1 MICNIAD
8 GTWTL
13 ESKDIDNLN
22 LIVAKIVTE
31 RANADKI
38 KTFNTEKFV
47 KYIHDL
53 IEKKTGDPQ
62 QAITF
67 ARQVPSALQ
76 MTMMSFP
83 DVKVA
88 LKGKGY
94 DVAAVDNLLDRFN
107 NSLQDVANFIAEQ
120 SGSKG
125 AKDLAGQINSA
136 AEGERLQPKPNPS
149 PLPVIV
155 INKKVSADLPY
166 NPLSTTGNESK
177 PGREW
182 YYGFIKKLGKIMTLT
197 GKSND
202 GTVSFQGV
210 PGGVRLSLV
219 KGGISIDQLYPDMQS
234 VKNIEDITSQQFHA
248 VVTNKNGEYV
258 YFDNGYNVTTKEN
271 GKLIYFPIRTVPSF
285 KVNESGIREY
295 NLQEQLGISV
305 QTIAD
310 RLKKDSSLTKQKV
323 INEYSM
329 AYDAITNMK
338 EYLDKNPGEILPL
351 NITGYSEGTINYN
364 SDAVTLLSNLKT
376 NYSIEIS
383 RVGKKDTKLIRLSD
397 GTAVRL
403 AMAAYTPEMANTVAD
418 LLTGDVIGADGQPLS
433 AQQKYVAI
441 RDFTILGA
449 DGGISINT
457 TTGQIYLEGETL
469 NPKDPDVKSKIIN
482 FLTRNVTAT
491 NEDGKTETFKNQFSY
506 NEPSYIIPNRTI
518 DMFSLTPLGNGKFEY
533 VSNPIPYKE
542 WLVNNAYIKAE
553 VDENGDVMMLNGYIK
568 YDANI
573 ETLSKITPESEEVE
587 ETSNE
592 EIEEMSKPKLSNLG
606 MTFSEDARKAAIEA
620 TKARIDPSKLY
631 SMRDDSVKAT
641 AKQVEDGDKW
651 YNTTEITFRDSK
663 GKQVTKKLSEVV
675 PYQVLFKYANTNPKI
690 KAQFTKSGITLFKG
704 SDSTDLYHEAW
715 HAFTQLFMTNE
726 EREVLYNEVKKL
738 NKTITYYNHGT
749 AKWETMNS
757 GDLDFSNMQHILY
770 AEEYLADEF
779 REYAKTQK
787 TESSKFRSFFKKLW
801 EALKALFGKAD
812 NNSLA
817 VHLTESELL
826 NSAFNELYTGDFVDR
841 TYNQE
846 NVQFDV
852 LYSGITLNIDEKG
865 VRKTIDVDASLA
877 ISEAMGSYISDYVD
891 MLTEGLAGE
900 ASSKYTLSTL
910 YDPETK
916 KIALRYAFNS
926 FVANR
931 DRLLNQLDNVTSS
944 VEQQV
949 IEKRLSYIQD
959 AIDKFGDLE
968 NLNNNKEIGVIA
980 YYNQRTGFL
989 DTTESILNDEELSY
1003 VEGTSEN
1010 AEQGDPVANQL
1021 ESNDGTKKTDY
1032 QRVSPEMKFLMGSV
1046 HKRVEV
1052 TDENPDGYK
1061 YNIIGGIELADPR
1074 VIYNLVSAAVE
1085 GSNTIDEMYEKLSLA
1100 SDKKTNGELNPTSLM
1115 LKQFLGKLGEPTDT
1129 ALGAHSLWVLLF
1141 HSVRY
1146 DRIQGM
1152 KMLVKKRDS
1161 SIEVVVGVAD
1171 SAPAALGRD
1180 FANQFISYNPSPF
1193 KSYDAQ
1199 GNVRISVKAL
1209 KNKYAG
1215 KSIENINPIEF
1226 FGDLGIRLTNTEEN
1240 IANLNESG
1248 IVDTILKF
1256 RLEDKQKGL
1265 FNSNVE
1271 YITRYS
1277 GQKRE
1282 DSLVYDHEG
1291 NFKKLY
1297 EIESRVNPLYAN
1309 YMSKTAEE
1317 KPKSERSNPSS
1328 AGNVILDLNNS
1339 DSLESATAQPHL
1351 AHFNPAINPAVKT
1364 SQIFQ
1369 RMFGANLQGRMRYK
1383 GVRATLDLKS
1393 LEGTQLINLTA
1404 EIESMVKG
1412 IKSSDSDKQTAWLR
1426 DFFFTNMYG
1435 ATEAYKHAD
1444 KSSAYIA
1451 KLIGDPSIN
1460 YYVRPELFVQARSGN
1475 NASLGR
1481 DAANAIILDYVG
1493 SELERIKKVKA
1504 SKNNVYGEKASDII
1518 LYLKDGKYV
1527 TYEDAGSKFTVFDG
1541 VLSDAV
1547 KNELINSNINTV
1559 EEFRSAIRSNAD
1571 LKFRIETDLNN
1582 YFNNEIGKDTE
1593 TLRSYGLSERSGL
1606 LSEVKKKFDYN
1617 VEELQNGKKVSRRV
1631 YAEIDTI
1638 FPAAVENF
1646 VYTSFIHR
1654 VEMNTLV
1661 YGDPAIYNH
1670 NKDEHMKRVAAF
1682 FATGKIPVTGATTQ
1696 SVIANNPGIYTS
1708 SAWFKNTGLPE
1719 PEKGVLEGDV
1729 LSTAVLE
1736 DAFEDSVYFDTMV
1749 KYAARVAVNK
1759 KQFQDE
1765 ASAIKFYSKK
1775 YGEYKNMKSADAQ
1788 AWISFDAYRALE
1800 MRFGNWGPVKQKL
1813 YEDIINGVEVD
1824 ADRLAIFFPVKKL
1837 QYGGALSTKNF
1848 PVNAFHKYSVMPL
1861 IPSVIK
1867 DSHLEKLHN
1876 KMVSQGIAYAVMHSG
1891 SKLASLGKDG
1901 KLDLFYTERN
1911 SSAQPAYTKPGYT
1924 FTKNDIFLQYL
1935 KEQLATHDTW
1945 NNKQKFPTQ
1954 ARKLI
1959 TSGVLEQG
1967 FPVDFKPNMSDEKRR
1982 KLWNSI
1988 TDETEKEN
1996 ESPAY
2001 ALEQRYQ
2008 RAISK
2013 MIDVAKEDLKKEL
2026 GYADGKINKQKLI
2039 EFIKTNL
2046 AKRDI
2051 SLYDIDYIKLS
2062 STGNILLPLDLA
2074 NDPAKIE
2081 KLVNSLVNKRIID
2094 QMIYGEAYIQGSGI
2108 GFEKFTKPTKKD
2120 LEKYGTNGLLFYRP
2134 LDKYGKVTD
2143 DPKKTVSIGSMQVK
2157 VALQGDFVKLLKLK
2171 DLDGKVIG
2179 TRERLNELIRDEE
2192 WLNTGDHRKMLTM
2205 GGTRIPTASMNY
2217 IESME
2222 VAEFLPAEAGNIIIV
2237 PSEIVAKS
2245 GGDFDIDKLI
2255 VIRPVISDNKG
2266 VIELTRPK
2274 ATTKTLEQI
2283 VEEKKK
2289 IKDYIAG
2296 IYDDY
2301 NEYIDEV
2308 RKQKLAFTPEQK
2320 EEFDTIKNTYRKPIN
2335 ALRKELNNAYDR
2347 FIADPNA
2354 SNASYQEV
2362 EDSLQS
2368 QIDKLTEEEATVKRE
2383 FLKRAFGEN
2392 FLNETLDRRNTELE
2406 EENEKLR
2413 ELNRESNSFK
2423 PRAYQNDIL
2432 DAWSDLLLRPANYV
2446 SLTTPNST
2454 DIFTDDDTGI
2464 VKDFSPINRKEQVI
2478 KSPTKIMQNR
2488 YNIDKAVAMSSGK
2501 TGISMLASGA
2511 TFFPLYKSV
2520 GLAMQPASTVY
2531 NSKGTSSWSIE
2542 NVIRMDHNYYVED
2555 DGTKVVS
2562 LSHTLDANNEYDIA
2576 DVISQIMNGYL
2587 DVAKKDWVFDI
2598 NAVKEFEGEVEFMV
2612 MGGVPIK
2619 TAVAL
2624 ASQPMV
2630 REYLQLVQSY
2640 NGVFPLAKG
2649 EISNPNFAKYQ
2660 AMIDVLEKY
2669 RPDLAITIDKKGNI
2683 YSKPTGEVLSL
2694 AQEFLNDG
2702 NYFFT
2707 QEELMKQAKTDNTDT
2722 EYALATFLHFL
2733 EVQNMAK
2740 GNVELKRNLNF
2751 DTDKQQSLFE
2761 ATQKEA
2767 NLRELSDRFS
2777 TESINNLLNKT
2788 VLHNF
2793 IASDIMVDAVSALLP
2808 LRGVRNINTYL
2819 ARVMSNQFMDKDVRE
2834 RYESDFVNNL
2844 TSYMFYNYHNTFDPA
2859 ATTYKSADI
2868 SKEVTIEKEPQLGF
2882 GAFYDEKT
2890 GKLAVDN
2897 YAIDNDYKTKAF
2909 AKEGY
2914 GLGLV
2919 ANLPID
2925 MFAGYPDTKAR
2936 AIYRQFVYEREM
2948 LRNGMP
2954 YKSIEKNQEFRYF
2967 AEKRMTDLSAMAKE
2981 GEVVN
2986 YDLPQLYEE
2995 FIRNKALDNTF
3006 NVNAL
3011 FKTDRQLG
3019 IFSIADR
3026 FDYILSQNEALAEN
3040 YDVLKTLRSK
3050 SEQGYTF
3057 LTQKFREKDPDKLTA
3072 YTSQM
3077 MNLMDPSKVIAER
3090 EAEKEAIAAFF
3101 SKLPL
3106 IAFMQA
3112 GNDPNSRI
3120 SMGSIFDQTRTG
3132 LPEMLEPALNTFIN
3146 DLNSNVGTA
3155 ILANYKEL
3163 FEQKQ
3168 ASVDPD
3174 TGKYTPGAIFVNWSS
3189 SIGSLTGALTP
3200 SNVRGH
3206 SGGAAGAD
3214 TKWDE
3219 IGQEFGPVKFNHY
3232 YTGTRSEKNAPKG
3245 NVDISKLQV
3254 AITGSSKVA
3263 EAANKMWGNQK
3274 DGKIV
3279 PYAYATMKD
3288 ERLIRNW
3295 AQVYYSDAVF
3305 AIAPIGK
3312 AGDVWS
3318 EDGNKKK
3325 EEQRIVV
3332 KSEIVQGGTGYAVE
3346 MAIQAG
3352 KPVYVYNDPNAKA
3365 QSHLPKGWYTWDGS
3379 QFVAIETPTLTRNFA
3394 AIGSRGM
3401 SAEAEQAIRDVYK
3414 KTFGESAQASTARK
3428 TYSGKVDSLQPN
3440 QIFVFGSNEG
3450 SSKGGKPTHGS
3461 GSAKLAKDRFGAIQ
3475 GQSRGLQGQSYAI
3488 VTKKFYDVKKS
3499 STPEEIID
3507 EIKGLYEYAKQN
3519 SNKEFLI
3526 SDYSETN
3533 LNGYSGK
3540 EMADMFNAAGP
3551 IPSNIVFN
3559 ENFNKLVSPE
3569 SVKQLTL
3576 EEKIAKADTLTPIQQ
3591 NFKDG
3596 SGGRKMQPQFAG
3608 KSTMDLIISGDRT
3621 RTTRAKTDISRMLKD
3636 YGLSSIF
3643 ELKGM
3648 VIRMTDNTGRQV
3660 YTEITKVA
3668 PFTQDYQD
3676 ATWQKEGWVKEVT
3689 DKHVDNYPYAIEFKV
3704 VQPTVQVQAP
3714 IVVKPGVEI
3723 SSNAKGLAGALTN
3736 PTELAKRKGNI
3747 SNSYPV
3753 EFRGK
3758 TYEDSEAAY
3767 HANKG
3772 VTLQGQERTVDTY
3785 KLMVEIITAK
3795 LQQHPRLASEITK
3808 QGGSA
3813 WILSSTHQPTKKNS
3827 VWETGGKNWFIKALN
3842 EAYVAVAQPA
3852 TQTTVKESVT
3862 DLFENNPELA
3872 NEVYES
3878 LGFAST
3884 TLPDRLPYKTGKIY
3898 NTAGKE
3904 IFAGIVD
3911 GQVYINKDLID
3922 KYSNKEILDNQET
3935 ILNTILKNLNVYDI
3949 LVNLPKEQFINF
3961 LVAHEKA
3968 HLEFEKEGRTFKTE
3982 QIEEAYVNARA
3993 LIEVG
3998 ILKAKDFDLTGTNEG
4013 AVRLEKYFPTTEEY
4027 INDMTE
4033 LVAKEMDN
4041 ATVSLSTTTGYKT
4054 NIFTGSLWGKKL
4066 ETSSMDDFY
4075 FLQKKD
4081 GYPKNKEE
4089 LRAAISEDMARHI
4102 PQAIKEKYWR
4112 GILESLPDDEK
4123 ALLSNWAYYTN
4134 YKNYTSQY
4142 GKPTF
4147 NFNEIP
4153 YPEFHTEGEKEY
4165 TKWTSF
4171 ISSLFSS
4178 FDGASR
4184 DLWLAKGLLADSKSG
4199 VIEWYKN
4206 LTPEKLDKHLE
4217 DLSKAMAFKSMVV
4230 ASVASGSSI
4239 SATDSSAVQ
4248 VQDLKKAYYDIKQ
4261 RTEISPLQI
4270 SSAAPQ
4276 ITAEQ
4281 KKEAELLYSQYL
4293 DTIFPD
4299 SQVKD
4304 VLYHGTP
4311 DGRFE
4316 KFDLSTAGKTT
4327 YQLTKGIYFTDS
4339 EKTAEYYAEGSIDF
4353 SQFESLE
4360 EYEAVKTAK
4369 IFPVVLNAK
4378 NLVLVDSPQAQEQQ
4392 GDAILRTKDKI
4403 SDVGRTGY
4411 ELDLAHQY
4419 IVFNTDQI
4427 HILGDKQDIGRFKN
4441 FVASQPTIAP
4451 VTAQAASFERVQTER
4466 LGETGGP
4473 FPGLIKNQPG
4483 VPTVV
4488 NTQTAEVMKP
4498 ALIYDEL
4505 KFVSN
4510 GTYALDTKAVQEIG
4524 AANPGKL
4531 FVFDDFFLT
4540 ETGVSM
4546 DAVDKSQTRQAWMPG
4561 KAMGISLGIPT
4572 LAAPVS
4578 TATPVTDQNYDKL
4591 KAQIDKALDRLLEKK
4606 GQGMEIVF
4614 PSRGLGQTFV
4624 GFDIQ
4629 PTENVKTNNRPA
4641 PSLFVYLSKRL
4652 LQDFGYQNP
4661 TLSLLTSQT
4670 PGVTTT
4676 LGTETGSEFVQGY
4689 YKGIGAQTV
4698 TDTDIKEFIKK
4709 CKGLS

>member
-31 RANADKI
+31 RANDDKI

-125 AKDLAGQINSA
+125 AKDLAGQINSVD
-136 AEGERLQPKPNPS
+136 EGERLQPKPNPS

-197 GKSND
+197 GRSNE

-285 KVNESGIREY
+285 KVNENGIREY
-295 NLQEQLGISV
+295 NLEEQLGISV

-891 MLTEGLAGE
+891 MLSEGLAGE

-1010 AEQGDPVANQL
+1010 AEDGDPVTNQL

-1032 QRVSPEMKFLMGSV
+1032 ERVNPEMRFLMGSV

-1085 GSNTIDEMYEKLSLA
+1085 GSNTIDDMYEKLSLA
-1100 SDKKTNGELNPTSLM
+1100 SEKKTKGELDPNSLM
-1115 LKQFLGKLGEPTDT
+1115 LQQFLGKLGKPTDT
-1129 ALGAHSLWVLLF
+1129 SLGAHSLWVLLF

-1282 DSLVYDHEG
+1282 DSLVYNHEG

-1460 YYVRPELFVQARSGN
+1460 YYVRPELFAQARSGN

-1541 VLSDAV
+1541 ILSNAV

-1582 YFNNEIGKDTE
+1582 YFNNEISKDTE
-1593 TLRSYGLSERSGL
+1593 TLRSYGLSERSGM

-1719 PEKGVLEGDV
+1719 PEKGALEGEV

-1736 DAFEDSVYFDTMV
+1736 DAFEDSIYFDTMV
-1749 KYAARVAVNK
+1749 KYAAGVAVNK

-1765 ASAIKFYSKK
+1765 ASAIKYYSKK
-1775 YGEYKNMKSADAQ
+1775 YSEYKNMKSADAQ

-1837 QYGGALSTKNF
+1837 QYGGALSTSNF

-1891 SKLASLGKDG
+1891 SKLASLGKNG

-1911 SSAQPAYTKPGYT
+1911 GSAEPAYTKPGYT

-2108 GFEKFTKPTKKD
+2108 GFEKFTKPTEKD

-2134 LDKYGKVTD
+2134 LDKKGKVTD

-2179 TRERLNELIRDEE
+2179 TRERLNELIKYDEE

-2274 ATTKTLEQI
+2274 ATTKTFEEI

-2289 IKDYIAG
+2289 IKDYIAS

-2308 RKQKLAFTPEQK
+2308 RKQKLPFTPEQE
-2320 EEFDTIKNTYRKPIN
+2320 EEFNAIKNKYRKPIN
-2335 ALRKELNNAYDR
+2335 TLRKELNAAYDK

-2354 SNASYQEV
+2354 SNASYQDV
-2362 EDSLQS
+2362 EDSFQS

-2392 FLNETLDRRNTELE
+2392 FLNETLDRRNIELE
-2406 EENEKLR
+2406 EENKKLR

-2432 DAWSDLLLRPANYV
+2432 DSWSDLLLRPANYV

-2478 KSPTKIMQNR
+2478 NSPTKIMQNR

-2520 GLAMQPASTVY
+2520 GLAMQPVSTVY

-2707 QEELMKQAKTDNTDT
+2707 QEELMKQAKTDNTDSD
-2722 EYALATFLHFL
+2722 YALATFLHFL

-2808 LRGVRNINTYL
+2808 LRGVRNINSYL
-2819 ARVMSNQFMDKDVRE
+2819 ARVLSNQFMDKDVRE
-2834 RYESDFVNNL
+2834 RYQSDFVNNL

-2868 SKEVTIEKEPQLGF
+2868 SKEVTIEKEPNLGF
-2882 GAFYDEKT
+2882 GAFYDIKT

-2948 LRNGMP
+2948 LRDGMP

-2967 AEKRMTDLSAMAKE
+2967 AQKRMTDLSAMAKE

-3174 TGKYTPGAIFVNWSS
+3174 TGKYTPGAVFVNWSS
-3189 SIGSLTGALTP
+3189 SIGSLTGALRP

-3245 NVDISKLQV
+3245 NVDITELQV
-3254 AITGSSKVA
+3254 AVTGASKVA
-3263 EAANKMWGNQK
+3263 EAANKMWGNK
-3274 DGKIV
+3274 MKVGKIV

-3312 AGDVWS
+3312 VGDVWS
-3318 EDGNKKK
+3318 EDVNKKK
-3325 EEQRIVV
+3325 EEQRIVI

-3414 KTFGESAQASTARK
+3414 KTFGQSAQASAARK

-3519 SNKEFLI
+3519 SNKEFLV

-3551 IPSNIVFN
+3551 IPSNIIFN
-3559 ENFNKLVSPE
+3559 EKFDKLVSPKPTVE
-3569 SVKQLTL
+3569 TSTQV
-3576 EEKIAKADTLTPIQQ
+3576 DVSQQ
-3591 NFKDG
+3591 AVANIPQNKVSGINSFG
-3596 SGGRKMQPQFAG
+3596 STVTANPEVIEALGPNAHSIDMIEAG
-3608 KSTMDLIISGDRT
+3608 FRT
-3621 RTTRAKTDISRMLKD
+3621 RTTRSEGEMGKYGIKVGDVVKHYGKSADGTTKTVYARVTSIHPKGSAGWKGTWTKEGWRDDDVSVIDRFKD
-3636 YGLSSIF
+3636 GAAAIEFEVIQPTAQTPVKEGVTELFDSNPELSSI
-3643 ELKGM
+3643 G
-3648 VIRMTDNTGRQV
+3648 T
-3660 YTEITKVA
+3660 
-3668 PFTQDYQD
+3668 P
-3676 ATWQKEGWVKEVT
+3676 
-3689 DKHVDNYPYAIEFKV
+3689 
-3704 VQPTVQVQAP
+3704 
-3714 IVVKPGVEI
+3714 
-3723 SSNAKGLAGALTN
+3723 
-3736 PTELAKRKGNI
+3736 
-3747 SNSYPV
+3747 
-3753 EFRGK
+3753 
-3758 TYEDSEAAY
+3758 
-3767 HANKG
+3767 
-3772 VTLQGQERTVDTY
+3772 
-3785 KLMVEIITAK
+3785 
-3795 LQQHPRLASEITK
+3795 QQ
-3808 QGGSA
+3808 
-3813 WILSSTHQPTKKNS
+3813 
-3827 VWETGGKNWFIKALN
+3827 
-3842 EAYVAVAQPA
+3842 
-3852 TQTTVKESVT
+3852 
-3862 DLFENNPELA
+3862 
-3872 NEVYES
+3872 
-3878 LGFAST
+3878 
-3884 TLPDRLPYKTGKIY
+3884 
-3898 NTAGKE
+3898 
-3904 IFAGIVD
+3904 
-3911 GQVYINKDLID
+3911 
-3922 KYSNKEILDNQET
+3922 
-3935 ILNTILKNLNVYDI
+3935 
-3949 LVNLPKEQFINF
+3949 
-3961 LVAHEKA
+3961 
-3968 HLEFEKEGRTFKTE
+3968 
-3982 QIEEAYVNARA
+3982 
-3993 LIEVG
+3993 
-3998 ILKAKDFDLTGTNEG
+3998 
-4013 AVRLEKYFPTTEEY
+4013 
-4027 INDMTE
+4027 
-4033 LVAKEMDN
+4033 
-4041 ATVSLSTTTGYKT
+4041 
-4054 NIFTGSLWGKKL
+4054 
-4066 ETSSMDDFY
+4066 
-4075 FLQKKD
+4075 
-4081 GYPKNKEE
+4081 
-4089 LRAAISEDMARHI
+4089 
-4102 PQAIKEKYWR
+4102 
-4112 GILESLPDDEK
+4112 
-4123 ALLSNWAYYTN
+4123 
-4134 YKNYTSQY
+4134 
-4142 GKPTF
+4142 
-4147 NFNEIP
+4147 
-4153 YPEFHTEGEKEY
+4153 
-4165 TKWTSF
+4165 
-4171 ISSLFSS
+4171 
-4178 FDGASR
+4178 
-4184 DLWLAKGLLADSKSG
+4184 
-4199 VIEWYKN
+4199 
-4206 LTPEKLDKHLE
+4206 
-4217 DLSKAMAFKSMVV
+4217 
-4230 ASVASGSSI
+4230 
-4239 SATDSSAVQ
+4239 
-4248 VQDLKKAYYDIKQ
+4248 
-4261 RTEISPLQI
+4261 
-4270 SSAAPQ
+4270 
-4276 ITAEQ
+4276 
-4281 KKEAELLYSQYL
+4281 YSQYI
-4293 DTIFPD
+4293 DSIFPD
-4299 SQVKD
+4299 SKVKD
-4304 VLYHGTP
+4304 IVYHGTSAQF
-4311 DGRFE
+4311 D
-4316 KFDLSTAGKTT
+4316 KFNDR
-4327 YQLTKGIYFTDS
+4327 D
-4339 EKTAEYYAEGSIDF
+4339 
-4353 SQFESLE
+4353 SLE
-4360 EYEAVKTAK
+4360 GFGSGAIFLADLNYATEFAGTRSSESPIVLPVIINVKN
-4369 IFPVVLNAK
+4369 PVVISNVKFNRRRLKPGFVPPSRTQDARDLLSYYKYNDG
-4378 NLVLVDSPQAQEQQ
+4378 LIGVDY
-4392 GDAILRTKDKI
+4392 
-4403 SDVGRTGY
+4403 SDM
-4411 ELDLAHQY
+4411 E
-4419 IVFNTDQI
+4419 NTTHVVRKSDQT
-4427 HILGDKQDIGRFKN
+4427 HILGTKQDLEGFKN

-4451 VTAQAASFERVQTER
+4451 VTTQAASFERVQTER

-4578 TATPVTDQNYDKL
+4578 TAIPVTDQNYDKL

-4629 PTENVKTNNRPA
+4629 PTENVRTNNRPA

-4652 LQDFGYQNP
+4652 LQDFAYQNP

-4676 LGTETGSEFVQGY
+4676 LGTESGSEFVQGY

-4698 TDTDIKEFIKK
+4698 TDTDVKEFFKK

>member
-31 RANADKI
+31 RANDDKI

-94 DVAAVDNLLDRFN
+94 DVSAVDNLLDRFD
-107 NSLQDVANFIAEQ
+107 NSLQDVANFISEQ
-120 SGSKG
+120 SASKG
-125 AKDLAGQINSA
+125 TKDLAGQINSTT
-136 AEGERLQPKPNPS
+136 EGERLQPKPDPS

-166 NPLSTTGNESK
+166 NPLSTTGNEKK

-182 YYGFIKKLGKIMTLT
+182 YYDFIKKLGKLMTLT
-197 GKSND
+197 GRSND

-248 VVTNKNGEYV
+248 VITNAKGEYV

-295 NLQEQLGISV
+295 NLEEQLGISV

-351 NITGYSEGTINYN
+351 NITGYSEGTVNYS
-364 SDAVTLLSNLKT
+364 SDASTLLSNLKT
-376 NYSIEIS
+376 NYTIVINS
-383 RVGKKDTKLIRLSD
+383 VGKKDTKLIKLSN
-397 GTAVRL
+397 GTAVKL
-403 AMAAYTPEMANTVAD
+403 AMAAYTPEMANAVAD

-441 RDFTILGA
+441 RDFTILGQ
-449 DGGISINT
+449 DGISINT
-457 TTGQIYLEGETL
+457 ATGQIYLAGETL
-469 NPKDPDVKSKIIN
+469 DPKGEGVKDKIVQ
-482 FLTRNVTAT
+482 FLTRNITAT
-491 NEDGKTETFKNQFSY
+491 DTEGKIETFKNQFSY
-506 NEPSYIIPNRTI
+506 DHMLYKKATGTV
-518 DMFSLTPLGNGKFEY
+518 DMFTLTPLGKGKFEY
-533 VSNPIPYKE
+533 TSNPLPYKE
-542 WLVNNAYIKAE
+542 WVANNAYIKAE

-568 YDANI
+568 YDASPATI
-573 ETLSKITPESEEVE
+573 SKITPESEEFE

-592 EIEEMSKPKLSNLG
+592 EIEEMSKPKVSNLG
-606 MTFSEDARKAAIEA
+606 MTFSENARKAAIEA

-651 YNTTEITFRDSK
+651 YNTTEITFKDST

-704 SDSTDLYHEAW
+704 SNSTDLYHEAW

-738 NKTITYYNHGT
+738 NKTITYYNHTT
-749 AKWETMNS
+749 ARQETMNS
-757 GDLDFSNMQHILY
+757 GDLDFSNIQHILY

-826 NSAFNELYTGDFVDR
+826 NNSFNELYTGDFIDR

-852 LYSGITLNIDEKG
+852 LYSGITLNIDENG
-865 VRKTIDVDASLA
+865 VRKTVDVDASLA
-877 ISEAMGSYISDYVD
+877 ISESMGSYISDYVD
-891 MLTEGLAGE
+891 MLTQGLAGE

-910 YDPETK
+910 YDPEIK
-916 KIALRYAFNS
+916 KIALTYAFNS

-931 DRLLNQLDNVTSS
+931 DKLLDQLDNITSS

-959 AIDKFGDLE
+959 AIDNFGDLE
-968 NLNNNKEIGVIA
+968 NLNNNEEVGVIA
-980 YYNQRTGFL
+980 YYNKRTGFL
-989 DTTESILNDEELSY
+989 DTTESILNDEDLSY

-1010 AEQGDPVANQL
+1010 AEDGDPVANQL

-1032 QRVSPEMKFLMGSV
+1032 QRVGPEMKFLMGSV

-1061 YNIIGGIELADPR
+1061 YNIIGGMELADPR

-1085 GSNTIDEMYEKLSLA
+1085 GTNTIDNMYERLTLA
-1100 SDKKTNGELNPTSLM
+1100 SEKKTKGELDPNSLM
-1115 LKQFLGKLGEPTDT
+1115 LQQFLGKLGKPTDT
-1129 ALGAHSLWVLLF
+1129 SLGAHSLWVLLF
-1141 HSVRY
+1141 HSIRY

-1152 KMLVKKRDS
+1152 KMLVKKKGA
-1161 SIEVVVGVAD
+1161 SIEVSVGVAD

-1180 FANQFISYNPSPF
+1180 LANEFVSRNPSPF

-1215 KSIENINPIEF
+1215 KLAEDINPIEF
-1226 FGDLGIRLTNTEEN
+1226 FRDLGIRLTNTDEN
-1240 IANLNESG
+1240 IANINESRV
-1248 IVDTILKF
+1248 VDKILTF
-1256 RLEDKQKGL
+1256 RLKDKNKGL
-1265 FNSNVE
+1265 FNSDLE

-1277 GQKRE
+1277 GQQRA
-1282 DSLVYDHEG
+1282 DSLVFNFEG
-1291 NFKKLY
+1291 QFKKLY
-1297 EIESRVNPLYAN
+1297 EVESRVNPMYSN
-1309 YMSKTAEE
+1309 YMAKTAEE

-1339 DSLESATAQPHL
+1339 DSLESAVAQPHL

-1364 SQIFQ
+1364 SQMFQ
-1369 RMFGANLQGRMRYK
+1369 RMFGENLKGRKTYD
-1383 GVRATLDLKS
+1383 GSRATIDLKS
-1393 LEGTQLINLTA
+1393 LEGTQLLKMDG
-1404 EIESMVKG
+1404 EIQALIKG

-1460 YYVRPELFVQARSGN
+1460 YYVRPELFAQARSGN

-1527 TYEDAGSKFTVFDG
+1527 TYEDTASKFTVFDG
-1541 VLSDAV
+1541 ILSDAV

-1559 EEFRSAIRSNAD
+1559 EDFRKAVRANDD

-1582 YFNNEIGKDTE
+1582 YFNNEISKDTD

-1606 LSEVKKKFDYN
+1606 LSEIKSKFDYD
-1617 VEELQNGKKVSRRV
+1617 VTELQDNGRKVKKRI
-1631 YAEIDTI
+1631 YTNIDTI

-1654 VEMNTLV
+1654 VEMNTLI

-1682 FATGKIPVTGATTQ
+1682 FAAGKIPVTGATTQ
-1696 SVIANNPGIYTS
+1696 SVLTNNPGIYTS

-1719 PEKGVLEGDV
+1719 PERGALEGDV

-1736 DAFEDSVYFDTMV
+1736 DAFEDSVYFDIMV

-1765 ASAIKFYSKK
+1765 ASAIKYYSKK

-1813 YEDIINGVEVD
+1813 YEDIINGVDVD

-1867 DSHLEKLHN
+1867 NSPLEKLHN

-1901 KLDLFYTERN
+1901 KLDLFYAERN
-1911 SSAQPAYTKPGYT
+1911 GNSEPAFTKPGYT

-1967 FPVDFKPNMSDEKRR
+1967 FPVDFKPNMSNEKRR
-1982 KLWNSI
+1982 KLWNSL
-1988 TDETEKEN
+1988 TDETEKQN
-1996 ESPAY
+1996 QSPAY

-2008 RAISK
+2008 KAISK
-2013 MIDVAKEDLKKEL
+2013 MIDVAKDELKKEL
-2026 GYADGKINKQKLI
+2026 GYANGKINKQRLVK
-2039 EFIKTNL
+2039 FIKENL
-2046 AKRDI
+2046 GKRDV
-2051 SLYDIDYIKLS
+2051 SLYDIEYLKIG
-2062 STGNILLPLDLA
+2062 STGNIVLPLDLA

-2081 KLVNSLVNKRIID
+2081 KLINSIVNKRIVD
-2094 QMIYGEAYIQGSGI
+2094 QMVYGEAYIQGSGI

-2120 LEKYGTNGLLFYRP
+2120 LEKYGTNDILFYRP
-2134 LDKYGKVTD
+2134 LDKKGKVTD

-2157 VALQGDFVKLLKLK
+2157 VALQGDFTKLLKLK
-2171 DLDGKVIG
+2171 DLNGKVIG
-2179 TRERLNELIRDEE
+2179 TRERLNELIRYDEE
-2192 WLNTGDHRKMLTM
+2192 WLNTGDHRKMITM

-2217 IESME
+2217 IETME
-2222 VAEFLPAEAGNIIIV
+2222 VGEFLPAEAGNIIIV
-2237 PSEIVAKS
+2237 PSEAVAKS

-2255 VIRPVISDNKG
+2255 VIRPVITVNQG
-2266 VIELTRPK
+2266 EVELSRAKETTRS
-2274 ATTKTLEQI
+2274 LEEI
-2283 VEEKKK
+2283 VEEEKTV
-2289 IKDYIAG
+2289 
-2296 IYDDY
+2296 YDELY
-2301 NEYIDEV
+2301 KVRKEYI
-2308 RKQKLAFTPEQK
+2308 KKYL
-2320 EEFDTIKNTYRKPIN
+2320 KPAATE
-2335 ALRKELNNAYDR
+2335 ALRDITGYYVAGT
-2347 FIADPNA
+2347 ADK
-2354 SNASYQEV
+2354 YQKIIDENQT
-2362 EDSLQS
+2362 EIDS
-2368 QIDKLTEEEATVKRE
+2368 I
-2383 FLKRAFGEN
+2383 
-2392 FLNETLDRRNTELE
+2392 NEELE
-2406 EENEKLR
+2406 EYIKATFKGGLDEYISDIEPIREKLR
-2413 ELNRESNSFK
+2413 DLTREKAAFK
-2423 PRAYQNDIL
+2423 ARSYQNDVL
-2432 DAWSDLLLRPANYV
+2432 DSWSDLLLKPSNYV

-2454 DIFTDDDTGI
+2454 DIFTDPETGI

-2478 KSPTKIMQNR
+2478 NSPTKIMQNR
-2488 YNIDKAVAMSSGK
+2488 YNIDKAVAMASGK
-2501 TGISMLASGA
+2501 TGIGMLATGA
-2511 TFFPLYKSV
+2511 TFYPLYKAI
-2520 GLAMQPASTVY
+2520 GLSMQRVSTVY
-2531 NSKGTSSWSIE
+2531 NSKGTSSWDVE
-2542 NVIRMDHNYYVED
+2542 NVLRVNHNYYVD
-2555 DGTKVVS
+2555 DNGTKVIS
-2562 LSHTLDANNEYDIA
+2562 LSHVLDANGEYDIA
-2576 DVISQIMNGYL
+2576 DVVSQIMNGYL

-2598 NAVKEFEGEVEFMV
+2598 NAVKEFESEIEFMAL
-2612 MGGVPIK
+2612 GGVPIK

-2630 REYLQLVQSY
+2630 REYLALVQSY

-2660 AMIDVLEKY
+2660 AMIDILKKY
-2669 RPDLAITIDKKGNI
+2669 RSDMAVSMDEEGNV
-2683 YSKPTGEVLSL
+2683 YTKPTGEVLSL

-2702 NYFFT
+2702 AYFFT
-2707 QEELMKQAKTDNTDT
+2707 EEDLMKQAKTNNTSSN
-2722 EYALATFLHFL
+2722 YALATFLHFL

-2767 NLRELSDRFS
+2767 NLRELSDKFS
-2777 TESINNLLNKT
+2777 TESIDKLLNKT

-2793 IASDIMVDAVSALLP
+2793 MASDIMVDAVSALLP
-2808 LRGVRNINTYL
+2808 LRGVRNINTFL
-2819 ARVMSNQFMDKDVRE
+2819 AKVLSNQFMDRDVRE
-2834 RYESDFVNNL
+2834 RYQSDFVNNL
-2844 TSYMFYNYHNTFDPA
+2844 TSYMFYNYHNTFDPT

-2868 SKEVTIEKEPQLGF
+2868 SKEATIEKEPQLRF
-2882 GAFYDEKT
+2882 GAFYNEET

-2897 YAIDNDYKTKAF
+2897 YAIDEDYKTKAF
-2909 AKEGY
+2909 ANKGY

-2925 MFAGYPDTKAR
+2925 MFAGYPDIKAR
-2936 AIYRQFVYEREM
+2936 GLYRQFVYEREM
-2948 LRNGMP
+2948 LRYGMP
-2954 YKSIEKNQEFRYF
+2954 YKSIEKNQEFTYYK
-2967 AEKRMTDLSAMAKE
+2967 EKRTADQSAAE
-2981 GEVVN
+2981 GKLVD
-2986 YDLPQLYEE
+2986 YKLPELYEE

-3011 FKTDRQLG
+3011 FKTDKQLG
-3019 IFSIADR
+3019 IYSIADR
-3026 FDYILSQNEALAEN
+3026 FEYILSENEALAEN
-3040 YDVLKTLRSK
+3040 YDVLKTLRTK

-3090 EAEKEAIAAFF
+3090 ESEKQAIAAFF

-3112 GNDPNSRI
+3112 GNDPNSSV

-3132 LPEMLEPALNTFIN
+3132 IPEMLEPALNAFIN
-3146 DLNSNVGTA
+3146 DLNSDMGMG
-3155 ILANYKEL
+3155 ILRNYKDL

-3168 ASVDPD
+3168 ASVNPN

-3189 SIGSLTGALTP
+3189 SISNQIGALTP
-3200 SNVRGH
+3200 ATVRGH

-3219 IGQEFGPVKFNHY
+3219 IAQEFGPVKFNHY

-3245 NVDISKLQV
+3245 NVDISELQV
-3254 AITGSSKVA
+3254 AVTGASKVA
-3263 EAANKMWGNQK
+3263 AAANKMWGNQK

-3295 AQVYYSDAVF
+3295 AQVFYSDAVF
-3305 AIAPIGK
+3305 AVAPIAK

-3365 QSHLPKGWYTWDGS
+3365 QSDLPKGWYTWDGS
-3379 QFVAIETPTLTRNFA
+3379 QFVAIDTPTLTRNFA

-3414 KTFGESAQASTARK
+3414 KTFGETAKASALRK

-3461 GSAKLAKDRFGAIQ
+3461 GSAKAAKDKFGAIQ
-3475 GQSRGLQGQSYAI
+3475 GQSRGAQGQSYAI
-3488 VTKKFYDVKKS
+3488 VTKKYYDVKRS
-3499 STPEEIID
+3499 STPEEIIA

-3519 SNKEFLI
+3519 SDKEFLV
-3526 SDYSETN
+3526 SDYSEGN
-3533 LNGYSGK
+3533 LNGYTGK
-3540 EMADMFNAAGP
+3540 EMADMFNAAGL

-3559 ENFNKLVSPE
+3559 ENFDKLVSSEPVVETPTQADVSQQAVANIPQNKVSGINSFGSTVTANPE
-3569 SVKQLTL
+3569 V
-3576 EEKIAKADTLTPIQQ
+3576 IKALGPNAHSIDMI
-3591 NFKDG
+3591 D
-3596 SGGRKMQPQFAG
+3596 AG
-3608 KSTMDLIISGDRT
+3608 FRT
-3621 RTTRAKTDISRMLKD
+3621 RTTRSVGEMGNYGIKVGDVIKHYGKSADGTTKTIYARVTAIHPQGSA
-3636 YGLSSIF
+3636 GW
-3643 ELKGM
+3643 KG
-3648 VIRMTDNTGRQV
+3648 
-3660 YTEITKVA
+3660 
-3668 PFTQDYQD
+3668 
-3676 ATWQKEGWVKEVT
+3676 TWAKEGWRDDDVSVI
-3689 DKHVDNYPYAIEFKV
+3689 DRFKD
-3704 VQPTVQVQAP
+3704 
-3714 IVVKPGVEI
+3714 
-3723 SSNAKGLAGALTN
+3723 GA
-3736 PTELAKRKGNI
+3736 AA
-3747 SNSYPV
+3747 V
-3753 EFRGK
+3753 EF
-3758 TYEDSEAAY
+3758 
-3767 HANKG
+3767 
-3772 VTLQGQERTVDTY
+3772 
-3785 KLMVEIITAK
+3785 EIIK
-3795 LQQHPRLASEITK
+3795 
-3808 QGGSA
+3808 
-3813 WILSSTHQPTKKNS
+3813 
-3827 VWETGGKNWFIKALN
+3827 
-3842 EAYVAVAQPA
+3842 PA

-3862 DLFENNPELA
+3862 DLFENNPKLA

-3884 TLPDRLPYKTGKIY
+3884 ALPDRLPYKTGKIY

-4027 INDMTE
+4027 IDDMTE
-4033 LVAKEMDN
+4033 LVAKKMDN

-4054 NIFTGSLWGKKL
+4054 NVFTGSLWGKKL

-4089 LRAAISEDMARHI
+4089 LRAAISEDLARHI

-4112 GILESLPDDEK
+4112 EILESLPDDEK

-4147 NFNEIP
+4147 DFNEIP

-4239 SATDSSAVQ
+4239 SATDSSAIQ

-4276 ITAEQ
+4276 ITPEQ

-4327 YQLTKGIYFTDS
+4327 YQPTKGIYFTDS
-4339 EKTAEYYAEGSIDF
+4339 RKTAEFYAEGSIDF

-4360 EYEAVKTAK
+4360 EYEAVKTNK

-4403 SDVGRTGY
+4403 SDIGRTGY
-4411 ELDLAHQY
+4411 EPDLAHQY
-4419 IVFNTDQI
+4419 IVFNTNQI
-4427 HILGDKQDIGRFKN
+4427 HILGDKQDIEGFKN
-4441 FVASQPTIAP
+4441 FVSTGVPVSVKGINISTKSSDKLGRELTNPNWGAKNIMDIEAEYKANASKKKAP
-4451 VTAQAASFERVQTER
+4451 DLNAEEALRYDMNLMYKLQMKKFKAHPELIKEITDRGGVAFLSASEHTVGVKGSRWEGKGTNSNFIKVLIKSYQDSLKNTQAPQTSSFEIVQTEAIDQP
-4466 LGETGGP
+4466 GGK
-4473 FPGLIKNQPG
+4473 FSGLIKNQAG

-4488 NTQTAEVMKP
+4488 DTLTGTIIKP
-4498 ALIYDEL
+4498 AMIFDES
-4505 KFVSN
+4505 KFVS
-4510 GTYALDTKAVQEIG
+4510 GDAYTLDAQTVQEIG

-4531 FVFDDFFLT
+4531 FAFDDFFLT
-4540 ETGVSM
+4540 TTNVSM
-4546 DAVDKSQTRQAWMPG
+4546 DGVDKSKTRQAWISG
-4561 KAMGISLGIPT
+4561 KGMGISLGIPT

-4578 TATPVTDQNYDKL
+4578 TAIPVTDQNYDTL
-4591 KAQIDKALDRLLEKK
+4591 KTQIDAALDRLLEKK
-4606 GQGMEIVF
+4606 RQGIEIVF

-4629 PTENVKTNNRPA
+4629 PRENVRTNDRPA
-4641 PSLFVYLSKRL
+4641 PSLFVHLSKRL
-4652 LQDFGYQNP
+4652 LQDFAYQNP
-4661 TLSLLTSQT
+4661 TLSALTAAT

-4676 LGTETGSEFVQGY
+4676 LGTQTGSEFVQGY
-4689 YKGIGAQTV
+4689 YKGIGAQSV
-4698 TDTDIKEFIKK
+4698 TDTYIKEFIKK